1 MGTFEIARRLAEAG
15 YTMHKGHDG
24 VWRCY
29 GDDLEPVA
37 PGHVEMGRAVR
48 EAANSLGETA

>member
-37 PGHVEMGRAVR
+37 DGHTEMGRAVR